1 MSKLALEQDSSRYF
15 SRELSWLDFDRRVF
29 EEAEASSA
37 PLLERL
43 KFLAITASNLDE
55 FFMVRVGG
63 LRLQIDGGVST
74 PDLAGL
80 SPAAQLAAI
89 DVKVRALQASV
100 YRQLD
105 EIESGLAD
113 RALVRVRGK
122 EDLEEEESAFLHAH
136 FVDALAPVL
145 SPAAVGGGRP
155 FPRLANLG
163 LNLAVRL
170 APEGRG
176 RAPRYAVIPLPAVL
190 DRHVLLPTRPG
201 EAVRHL
207 LLEDVVSFW
216 LEELFPGEAVQEC
229 VAFRVT
235 RNGDITVDEGA
246 GEDLSEDMWR
256 VLQSRKTSPCV
267 RLELEA
273 RASGLLQAF
282 LQRELSVQARDV
294 FLAPGPLGLATFMRL
309 TTLPGFDDLRGPVWA
324 PLPPMNADLRP
335 GLFKA
340 MAHKDILLVHPYEDF
355 APVTRFIEEAAEDD
369 KVLAI
374 KITLYRTSRGSPIV
388 AALAHAARRGKS
400 VTAVVELKA
409 RFDEERNL
417 LDAEALLEAGVQVLY
432 GVKGLKTH
440 SKVCLVI
447 RRDGDGI
454 RRYLHFG
461 TGNYN
466 ESTARIYSDVSY
478 FTCHPDYGQDAS
490 AFFNAITGYSTL
502 RQFRQLAMAP
512 VGIRPRLL
520 ELIEDEITRSRAGQR
535 GLIMVKVN
543 SLTDKK
549 LIDALYEASQAGV
562 KVMLNVRGVCCLR
575 PGVPGLSDNISV
587 VSIVDRFLEHARILY
602 FHHGGKPNVFIA
614 SADWMNR
621 NLDRRVELLVPVA
634 DPQAQKRLIAM
645 LHLTCTPGQPKSR
658 VLQADGTWLGQNKKG
673 GAKSVQDQLCA
684 AAAAAHARRPGIV
697 SFEPVKPKQQKQKQE
712 P

>member
-1 MSKLALEQDSSRYF
+1 MPTNAFEQPGCPYF
-15 SRELSWLDFDRRVF
+15 SRELSWLAFDWRVF
-29 EEAEASSA
+29 EEAASPSA

-43 KFLAITASNLDE
+43 KFLSITSSNLDE

-63 LRLQIDGGVST
+63 LRLLVDAGVSAGDIT
-74 PDLAGL
+74 GL
-80 SPAAQLAAI
+80 SPEAQLAAI
-89 DVKVRALQASV
+89 DAGARRLADAMYRALE
-100 YRQLD
+100 
-105 EIESGLAD
+105 EIEQGLAD
-113 RALVRVRGK
+113 RGLVRLRGR
-122 EDLEEEESAFLHAH
+122 EDLDEDESTFLQTVFA
-136 FVDALAPVL
+136 DEIAPVL

-170 APEGRG
+170 SPEGRS
-176 RAPRYAVIPLPAVL
+176 RTPRYAVIPLPGL
-190 DRHVLLPTRPG
+190 LERHVVLPTRPG
-201 EAVRHL
+201 EAVRHM
-207 LLEDVVSFW
+207 LLEDVVSLW
-216 LEELFPGEAVQEC
+216 LEDLFPGEPVQEC
-229 VAFRVT
+229 VAFRIT

-273 RASGLLQAF
+273 RASAPMQAF
-282 LQRELSVQARDV
+282 LRRELAVAPRDV
-294 FLAPGPLGLATFMRL
+294 HLQPGPPGLATFMHL
-309 TTLPGFDDLRGPVWA
+309 TSLPGFDDLRGPVWE

-335 GLFKA
+335 GMFKA
-340 MAHKDILLVHPYEDF
+340 MVRKDILLVHPYEDF
-355 APVTRFIEEAAEDD
+355 APVTRFLEEAAEDD
-369 KVLAI
+369 QVLAI
-374 KITLYRTSRGSPIV
+374 KITLYRTSRNSPIV
-388 AALAHAARRGKS
+388 AALAHAARHGKS
-400 VTAVVELKA
+400 VTALVELKA

-447 RRDGDGI
+447 RREHDGI
-454 RRYLHFG
+454 RRYMHFG

-478 FTCHPDYGQDAS
+478 FTCNPEYGQDAA

-502 RQFRQLAMAP
+502 RQFRRLAMAP

-549 LIDALYEASQAGV
+549 LIDALYQASQAGV
-562 KVMLNVRGVCCLR
+562 QVMLNVRGVCCLR
-575 PGVPGLSDNISV
+575 PGVPGLSENISV

-602 FHHGGKPNVFIA
+602 FHHGGKPGVFIA
-614 SADWMNR
+614 SADWMGR
-621 NLDRRVELLVPVA
+621 NLDRRVELLVPVL
-634 DPQAQKRLIAM
+634 DQQAQKRLIAM
-645 LHLTCTPGQPKSR
+645 LQLYCTPLQAKGR
-658 VLQADGTWLGQNKKG
+658 VLQPDGAWHCPVKKA
-673 GAKSVQDQLCA
+673 GAPSAQAQLCA
-684 AAAAAHARRPGIV
+684 EAAAAHARRPGIV
-697 SFEPVKPKQQKQKQE
+697 SFEPVKAKKKTKRA
-712 P
+712 